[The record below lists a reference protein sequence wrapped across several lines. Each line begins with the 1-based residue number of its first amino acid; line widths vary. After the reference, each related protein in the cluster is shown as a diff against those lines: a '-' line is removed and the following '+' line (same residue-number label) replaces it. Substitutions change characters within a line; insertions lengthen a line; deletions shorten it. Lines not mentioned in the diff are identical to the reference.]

1 MKKYLIGV
9 DEVGR
14 GPVAGPVAVGVVAYE
29 ISQEKFLREKMPE
42 VKDSKKMT
50 EKRREKVFEIISEL
64 KKNKTKDIKNNNNEV
79 STKNYISF
87 NKSENNPKIFAKVS
101 FVSAKDIDKIG
112 IVPAIQ
118 KAMNYAMKNIFQ
130 EIEIEKDFSNIIL
143 KLDGG
148 LKYDKKIKNQET
160 IIKGD
165 DKEFVISLASI
176 AAKVVRDREMVK
188 LAKKYPEY
196 FLEKHKG
203 YGTKK
208 HMEAIEK
215 IGLSEIHR
223 KTFLKR
229 FL

>member
-1 MKKYLIGV
+1 MKKKYLIGV

-29 ISQEKFLREKMPE
+29 VSDEKFLRDKMTE
-42 VKDSKKMT
+42 ARDSKKMT
-50 EKRREKVFEIISEL
+50 EKRREKVFAVLQEL
-64 KKNKTKDIKNNNNEV
+64 KGVEGGGGEAATKK
-79 STKNYISF
+79 
-87 NKSENNPKIFAKVS
+87 PKIFAKVS
-101 FVSAKDIDKIG
+101 FVSAQEIDKFG
-112 IVPAIQ
+112 IVPSIQ
-118 KAMNYAMKNIFQ
+118 KALNSSLEKILSEIEVEENFENIF
-130 EIEIEKDFSNIIL
+130 L

-148 LKYDKKIKNQET
+148 LKFHEKIKNQET

-176 AAKVVRDREMVK
+176 VAKVVRDSEMK
-188 LAKKYPEY
+188 KMAKKYPEY

-203 YGTKK
+203 YGTKA
-208 HMEAIEK
+208 HMEAIK
-215 IGLSEIHR
+215 KNGLTKIHR

>member
-29 ISQEKFLREKMPE
+29 VGQEDFLKEKMPE
-42 VKDSKKMT
+42 AKDSKKMT
-50 EKRREKVFEIISEL
+50 EKRRKKIFEIISKL
-64 KKNKTKDIKNNNNEV
+64 KNNPPGEGCIWV
-79 STKNYISF
+79 
-87 NKSENNPKIFAKVS
+87 KVV

-118 KAMNYAMKNIFQ
+118 KALDKAMEKILS
-130 EIEIEKDFSNIIL
+130 EIEVEKDFSNIIL

-148 LKYDKKIKNQET
+148 LKYDEKVKNQET

-165 DKEFVISLASI
+165 EKEYVISLASI
-176 AAKVVRDREMVK
+176 VAKVLRDREMLK
-188 LAKKYPEY
+188 LEKKHPGY
-196 FLEKHKG
+196 FLEKNKG
-203 YGTKK
+203 YGTKQ

-215 IGLSEIHR
+215 LGLSEIHR
-223 KTFLKR
+223 RSFLKR